1 MAIALLIFLL
11 ILLLVKSYFI
21 FVDKHINRKIVNAIY
36 IFIRTTCCLCR
47 FNKDIKPVLC
57 SGQHRSRHPKIV
69 E

>member
-36 IFIRTTCCLCR
+36 ILITFAILYS
-47 FNKDIKPVLC
+47 FVLLAAV
-57 SGQHRSRHPKIV
+57 SYTHLRAH
-69 E
+69 ET

>member
-36 IFIRTTCCLCR
+36 ILITFAILYS
-47 FNKDIKPVLC
+47 FVLLAVNAD
-57 SGQHRSRHPKIV
+57 STKA
-69 E
+69 